1 MGGRSWGDGDGS
13 GSDEYN
19 QQWRMLVTEAW
30 GSTAAG
36 MQPSAARVHLG
47 EGCAACGH
55 VCMQH
60 TRPQA
65 ASVMGQYWPA
75 RPTAGGAGGACGST
89 GPACGLELL
98 IAAWVTGLA
107 LLQAI
112 IMMVKQQM
120 QCTIRDSGMR
130 I

>member
-1 MGGRSWGDGDGS
+1 MGGRSWGYGDGS

-60 TRPQA
+60 TWPQA

-75 RPTAGGAGGACGST
+75 RPTAGGAGGACST
-89 GPACGLELL
+89 AAACGLEQL